1 MFTTTGYNRENL
13 WLHCHDL
20 AVLDAPRSDR
30 PHWPSYVWLTEALDT
45 SARNG
50 EAEALLEHADRD
62 EGMSLFAVDGK
73 TNESVI
79 LNVARRY
86 TPEFDDVVGLQDAEC

>member
-1 MFTTTGYNRENL
+1 VFTTTGYNRENL

-20 AVLDAPRSDR
+20 AVLDALRSDQ

-50 EAEALLEHADRD
+50 EAEALLEQADRVD
-62 EGMSLFAVDGK
+62 GMSLFAVDGK

-79 LNVARRY
+79 
-86 TPEFDDVVGLQDAEC
+86 FECSASIYPGI